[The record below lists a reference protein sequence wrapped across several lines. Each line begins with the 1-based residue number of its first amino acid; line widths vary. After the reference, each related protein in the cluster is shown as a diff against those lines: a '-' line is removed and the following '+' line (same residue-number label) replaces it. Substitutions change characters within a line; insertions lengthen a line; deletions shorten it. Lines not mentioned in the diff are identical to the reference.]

1 MPALFDQALVKT
13 LEEDKLFLETTA
25 LPIITVSA
33 TFREDVKRLHQ
44 LPNNNIDRDTVFS
57 RAHYSMALGVA
68 IQAWGETINP
78 KKAWLVD
85 PTNYVSHEDWMSVA
99 MTEKIGQQIARH
111 PFLKLLKDFV
121 DKFARKKLPILDSI
135 TPPLL
140 YLSQKIDRPILSFH
154 IAAGNILSMKGKKVF
169 QMITDPHV
177 REEYVTHAGKP
188 NIRFGVFDDQTRFE
202 FLELASLHGKEVL
215 PDQVVVTGP
224 PIDPRIVAARQ
235 KKYAW
240 RSGPLRLCI
249 TTGGLGTNK
258 NEIRTML
265 LKLLPQLRKRDV
277 QYQVLIYTATHADI
291 AQMVTELAEEFHVP
305 IEDIHDKSA
314 RLRMIYHPQILDA
327 NELLIRHGFPWAHG
341 FITKPSGDMAYDAVA
356 SGAFILTMAEWGEWE
371 ENVRKVFEQEGVCRK
386 ALPEKIVEQ
395 LEFLTSAKG
404 KSQSWV
410 EAAMLNAAHINKLY
424 LNGSK
429 KIVEAYKEFAEG

>member
-1 MPALFDQALVKT
+1 
-13 LEEDKLFLETTA
+13 
-25 LPIITVSA
+25 
-33 TFREDVKRLHQ
+33 
-44 LPNNNIDRDTVFS
+44 
-57 RAHYSMALGVA
+57 
-68 IQAWGETINP
+68 
-78 KKAWLVD
+78 
-85 PTNYVSHEDWMSVA
+85 
-99 MTEKIGQQIARH
+99 
-111 PFLKLLKDFV
+111 
-121 DKFARKKLPILDSI
+121 
-135 TPPLL
+135 
-140 YLSQKIDRPILSFH
+140 
-154 IAAGNILSMKGKKVF
+154 
-169 QMITDPHV
+169 MITDPHV

-188 NIRFGVFDDQTRFE
+188 NVRFGVFDDQTRFE
-202 FLELASLHGKEVL
+202 FLELAALHGKEIL
-215 PDQVVVTGP
+215 PNQVVVTGP
-224 PIDPRIVAARQ
+224 PIDPRIVAVRS

-277 QYQVLIYTATHADI
+277 QYQVLIYTSTHADI
-291 AQMVTELAEEFHVP
+291 AHMVRELAAEFHVS
-305 IEDIHDKSA
+305 IDDLHDKSA

-327 NELLIRHGFPWAHG
+327 NELLIRYGFPWAHG

-356 SGAFILTMAEWGEWE
+356 SGAFILTLAEWGEWE

-395 LEFLTSAKG
+395 LEFLTSATG

-410 EAAMLNAAHINKLY
+410 EAAMLNATHINKLY
-424 LNGSK
+424 LNGCK